1 MYVDLWLANK
11 GLWKCVNSYSVSIAV
26 VNLHMDIVN
35 GFPSALYTATPA
47 ESFIVSILNFTHQR
61 FAAKC
66 MML

>member
-1 MYVDLWLANK
+1 
-11 GLWKCVNSYSVSIAV
+11 
-26 VNLHMDIVN
+26 MDIVN